1 MRRAM
6 KATRV
11 DVKVFASKDS
21 HVEGEKVL
29 KAFHGFIQQKK
40 ISDELIL
47 DVTTYEHVKEGPG
60 IMLIGHEG
68 QYGLDET
75 KGRLGLQYSQRR
87 AVVEGFEQALRYTL
101 RHALAAAELIE
112 KEEQLGGAIKFPCDE
127 IMVRINDR
135 LHAQAKPETWKL
147 VEPIARK
154 VLSEALGADVGLEP
168 HADPRELFTFTAR
181 AKKAS
186 SPGAVLAQLKA

>member
-1 MRRAM
+1 M

-11 DVKVFASKDS
+11 DVKVFAAKDS

-29 KAFHGFIQQKK
+29 KAFHGFIQQQK
-40 ISDELIL
+40 ILDELIL
-47 DVTTYEHVKEGPG
+47 DVTSYEHVKDGPG
-60 IMLIGHEG
+60 AMLIGHEG
-68 QYGLDET
+68 MYGLDEG
-75 KGRLGLQYSQRR
+75 KGRLGLLYSQRR
-87 AVVEGFEQALRYTL
+87 ATVDGFEQALRYTL
-101 RHALAAAELIE
+101 RHALAAAALIE

-135 LHAQAKPETWKL
+135 LHAPASPETWKL

-168 HADPRELFTFTAR
+168 HADRRELFTFTAR

-186 SPGAVLAQLKA
+186 SPDAVLAQLKA